1 MINSIIEQW
10 DLNNHNLKQ
19 YFESTE
25 QREYCDYKEILSLIF
40 ELVVEKVDKDGVSF
54 TIQKE
59 NIRTIDDGEYEGT
72 IIYIIPIDRPF
83 IDVSDYL
90 ITDNY
95 YCSCSGCDAL
105 LSISDCESK
114 KPNEIQVKEY
124 MTIALHLVQKLR
136 WMSKQAL

>member
-72 IIYIIPIDRPF
+72 LIYIIPIDRPF

-95 YCSCSGCDAL
+95 YGSCSGCDAL

>member
-10 DLNNHNLKQ
+10 DLNKHNLKQ
-19 YFESTE
+19 HFESTD
-25 QREYCDYKEILSLIF
+25 QREYWSYKKILELIF
-40 ELVVEKVDKDGVSF
+40 DLVILKVDKDDVSF

-72 IIYIIPIDRPF
+72 LIYIIPIDRPF

-95 YCSCSGCDAL
+95 YGSCSWCDIL
-105 LSISDCESK
+105 LSISGCESK
-114 KPNEIQVKEY
+114 KPNEEQVRQY

-136 WMSKQAL
+136 WMSK